1 MSFMKGLLI
10 AVCVLLGVA
19 LLPMPYGYY
28 MFLRL
33 AICAY
38 AVFVFVQ
45 EQKNGVCFG
54 SVTTAA
60 LALLYNP
67 VFRVHLDKDI
77 WMGVNVAT
85 VLVLI
90 IIFTIRGKEK

>member
-1 MSFMKGLLI
+1 MKGLLI
-10 AVCVLLGVA
+10 AICVLLALA

-33 AICAY
+33 AVCAY
-38 AVFVFVQ
+38 AVFIFAQ
-45 EQKNGVCFG
+45 EQKKGVCFG
-54 SVTTAA
+54 SISAVAI
-60 LALLYNP
+60 ALLYNP
-67 VFRVHLDKDI
+67 IIKVHLDKNI

-90 IIFTIRGKEK
+90 IIFIIRGKEK